1 MQAPNSQPKP
11 SASTGSPWR
20 PTCGSSLPSR
30 CWGPSFAASL
40 ASDDWAAEGIVNDV
54 KPGGAFKSRN
64 FAKDGSFEFIFGG
77 TYDTVDPRKRVTY
90 TLGDGRK
97 VEVMFDETPDGVRM
111 SKLFE
116 PEAQNPEKQQ
126 QEGWQAY
133 LDNFK
138 KYVESSR

>member
-1 MQAPNSQPKP
+1 MITISVNIHAPLSEVWNKWISVDGVQHW
-11 SASTGSPWR
+11 A
-20 PTCGSSLPSR
+20 
-30 CWGPSFAASL
+30 F
-40 ASDDWAAEGIVNDV
+40 ASDDWAAEGIENDV

-77 TYDTVDPRKRVTY
+77 TYDTVDPKKRVTY

-111 SKLFE
+111 SQLFE
-116 PEAQNPEKQQ
+116 PEAENPEKQQ

-138 KYVESSR
+138 KYVESSH

>member
-1 MQAPNSQPKP
+1 MISISVNIHAPLSEVWDKWIGVDGVQHW
-11 SASTGSPWR
+11 A
-20 PTCGSSLPSR
+20 
-30 CWGPSFAASL
+30 F
-40 ASDDWAAEGIVNDV
+40 ASDDWAAEGIENDV

-77 TYDTVDPRKRVTY
+77 TYDTVDPQKHVTY

-97 VEVMFDETPDGVRM
+97 VEVMFDETPDGVCM

-116 PEAQNPEKQQ
+116 PEAENPEKQQ

-138 KYVESSR
+138 KYVESSH